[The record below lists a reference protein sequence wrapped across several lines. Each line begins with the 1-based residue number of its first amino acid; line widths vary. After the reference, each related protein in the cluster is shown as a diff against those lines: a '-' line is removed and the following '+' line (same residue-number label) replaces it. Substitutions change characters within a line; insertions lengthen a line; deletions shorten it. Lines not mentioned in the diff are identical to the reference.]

1 MCDLKLTTCGQKVV
15 PVPPHHCPT
24 TAQCNQQCEKTKEF
38 VCGSDNKLYRNECE
52 MKRENCG

>member
-1 MCDLKLTTCGQKVV
+1 MNTCGQKVV
-15 PVPPHHCPT
+15 TVPPHHCPT
-24 TAQCNQQCEKTKEF
+24 TALCNQQCGKAKEF